1 MGAVV
6 YMPQQKAAINRLHSG
21 CILCAPVGTGKSITA
36 LGYFFDKVC
45 RGVEWTD
52 GVSRGPL
59 MAPRPLYIITTA
71 RKRDT
76 GEWEAEFDRFGND
89 VPLVIDSWNN
99 MHKYTDVRGAFF
111 IFDEQRVVGSGKW
124 TREFYRITSKNL
136 WIMLS
141 ATPGDTWMD
150 YIPVFLA
157 NGFYKSRSQFLKRHA
172 VFKPFSK
179 FPQVMR
185 WDDVSHLENLRRK
198 ITVTMTPEK
207 HTERH
212 YEDIYTGYDREK
224 YDKVAKERWN
234 PFTDEPVKDI
244 SEACRLMRQIVNSD
258 GERLEA
264 LENLMKEH
272 ERMIVFYNFN
282 FELEALRTLEQLTA
296 VAEWNGQRHQP
307 IPKTDR
313 WLYLVQYSAGAEGW
327 NCVETNAM
335 VFYSQSYSY
344 KLMEQA
350 AGRIDRMN
358 TPFDDLY
365 YYTLR
370 SHASIDVAIA
380 RALKGKRTFNEKN
393 FARAMDLCLPAKA
406 SE

>member
-1 MGAVV
+1 MSAVV
-6 YMPQQKAAINRLHSG
+6 YMPQQKAAIGRLHSG

-45 RGVEWTD
+45 RGVEWSD
-52 GVSRGPL
+52 GASRGPL
-59 MAPRPLYIITTA
+59 MDPRPLYIITTA

-76 GEWEAEFDRFGND
+76 GEWNAEFDRFGYD

-99 MHKYTDVRGAFF
+99 MHKYANVRGAFF

-124 TREFYRITSKNL
+124 TREFYKITSKNL
-136 WIMLS
+136 WILLS

-157 NGFYKSRSQFLKRHA
+157 NGFYRNRSQFLNRHA

-179 FPQVMR
+179 FHQVMR
-185 WDDVSHLENLRRK
+185 WDDVSHLEELRRK
-198 ITVTMTPEK
+198 ITVTMAPEK
-207 HTERH
+207 HTQRH
-212 YEDIYTGYDREK
+212 YEEIITEYDREL
-224 YDKVAKERWN
+224 YDTVTKRRWN

-258 GERLEA
+258 GTRLEA
-264 LENLMKEH
+264 VERLMKAH
-272 ERMIVFYNFN
+272 DRLIVFYNFD
-282 FELEALRTLEQLTA
+282 FELAALRTLEQIVTIG
-296 VAEWNGQRHQP
+296 EWNGHRHQP
-307 IPKTDR
+307 IPETDR

-327 NCVETNAM
+327 NCVETDTI

-358 TPFDDLY
+358 TPYTDLY

-370 SHASIDVAIA
+370 SRASIDVAIS

-393 FARAMDLCLPAKA
+393 FARTTRLDLPLIKEA
-406 SE
+406 

>member
-6 YMPQQKAAINRLHSG
+6 YKPQQKAAIERLRSG

-36 LGYFFDKVC
+36 LGYFFDVVC
-45 RGVEWTD
+45 KGVAWSD
-52 GVSRGPL
+52 GASRGPL
-59 MAPRPLYIITTA
+59 MSPRPLYIITTA

-76 GEWEAEFDRFGND
+76 HEWDAEFDRFGYD

-99 MHKYTDVRGAFF
+99 MHKYTGVAGAFF
-111 IFDEQRVVGSGKW
+111 IFDEQRLVGSGKW
-124 TREFYRITSKNL
+124 TREFYKIASRNQ
-136 WIMLS
+136 WILLS
-141 ATPGDTWMD
+141 ATPGDTWED
-150 YIPVFLA
+150 YIPVFIA
-157 NGFYKSRSQFLKRHA
+157 NGFYKNRSQFLYRHA

-179 FPQVMR
+179 YPQVMR
-185 WDDVSHLENLRRK
+185 WEDVGHLESLRRR
-198 ITVTMTPEK
+198 ITVVMTPEK

-212 YEDIYTGYDREK
+212 YEELITDYDRDK
-224 YDKVAKERWN
+224 YAIVTRDRWN
-234 PFTDEPVKDI
+234 PYTQEPVRDI

-258 GERLEA
+258 GSRLEA
-264 LENLMKEH
+264 VEQLMKDH
-272 ERMIVFYNFN
+272 DRLIIFYNFD
-282 FELEALRTLEQLTA
+282 FELEALRTLEQI
-296 VAEWNGQRHQP
+296 VEIAEWNGYRHQP

-327 NCVETNAM
+327 NCVETNAI

-358 TPFDDLY
+358 TPYTDLY

-370 SHASIDVAIA
+370 SRASIDVAIA
-380 RALKGKRTFNEKN
+380 RALKSKRSFNEKN
-393 FARAMDLCLPAKA
+393 FAKVTSLLC
-406 SE
+406 

>member
-6 YMPQQKAAINRLHSG
+6 YMPQQKAAIERLRSG

-36 LGYFFDKVC
+36 LGYFFDVVC
-45 RGVEWTD
+45 RGVAWSD
-52 GVSRGPL
+52 GASRGPL
-59 MAPRPLYIITTA
+59 MSPRPLYIITTA

-76 GEWEAEFDRFGND
+76 HEWDAEFDRFGYD

-99 MHKYTDVRGAFF
+99 MHKYTGVSGAFF
-111 IFDEQRVVGSGKW
+111 IFDEQRLVGSGKW
-124 TREFYRITSKNL
+124 TREFYRIASRNQ
-136 WIMLS
+136 WILLS

-150 YIPVFLA
+150 YIPVFIA
-157 NGFYKSRSQFLKRHA
+157 NGFYKNRSQFLYRHA
-172 VFKPFSK
+172 VFKPYSK
-179 FPQVMR
+179 YPQVMR
-185 WDDVSHLENLRRK
+185 WEDVSHLESLRRR
-198 ITVTMTPEK
+198 ITVIMTPEK

-212 YEDIYTGYDREK
+212 YEELVTDYDRGK
-224 YDKVAKERWN
+224 YAIVTRDRWN
-234 PFTDEPVKDI
+234 PYTQEPVRDI

-258 GERLEA
+258 GSRLEA
-264 LENLMKEH
+264 VEQLMKDH
-272 ERMIVFYNFN
+272 DRLIIFYNFD
-282 FELEALRTLEQLTA
+282 FELEALRTLEQIIEI
-296 VAEWNGQRHQP
+296 AEWNGHRHQP

-327 NCVETNAM
+327 NCVETNAI

-358 TPFDDLY
+358 TPYTDLY

-393 FARAMDLCLPAKA
+393 FARVTGLLCDTK
-406 SE
+406 E

>member
-1 MGAVV
+1 
-6 YMPQQKAAINRLHSG
+6 
-21 CILCAPVGTGKSITA
+21 
-36 LGYFFDKVC
+36 
-45 RGVEWTD
+45 
-52 GVSRGPL
+52 
-59 MAPRPLYIITTA
+59 
-71 RKRDT
+71 
-76 GEWEAEFDRFGND
+76 
-89 VPLVIDSWNN
+89 
-99 MHKYTDVRGAFF
+99 
-111 IFDEQRVVGSGKW
+111 
-124 TREFYRITSKNL
+124 
-136 WIMLS
+136 
-141 ATPGDTWMD
+141 
-150 YIPVFLA
+150 VFLA
-157 NGFYKSRSQFLKRHA
+157 NGFYKSRSQFLNRHA

-185 WDDVSHLENLRRK
+185 WDDVSHLEMLRRK

-212 YEDIYTGYDREK
+212 YEEVYTGYDREK
-224 YDKVAKERWN
+224 YDRVIKDRWN

-272 ERMIVFYNFN
+272 DKMIVFYNFN
-282 FELEALRTLEQLTA
+282 FELEALRTLEQLI
-296 VAEWNGQRHQP
+296 VIAEWNGQRHQP

-327 NCVETNAM
+327 NCVETDTV

-365 YYTLR
+365 YYTFR

-393 FARAMDLCLPAKA
+393 FAKMTQLDLPLRTAP
-406 SE
+406 

>member
-6 YMPQQKAAINRLHSG
+6 YKPQQKAAIERLRSG

-36 LGYFFDKVC
+36 LGYFFDVVC
-45 RGVEWTD
+45 KGVAWSD
-52 GVSRGPL
+52 GASRGPL
-59 MAPRPLYIITTA
+59 MSPRPLYIITTA

-76 GEWEAEFDRFGND
+76 HEWDAEFDRFGYD

-99 MHKYTDVRGAFF
+99 MHKYTSVAGAFF
-111 IFDEQRVVGSGKW
+111 IFDEQRLVGSGKW
-124 TREFYRITSKNL
+124 TREFYKIASRNQ
-136 WIMLS
+136 WILLS
-141 ATPGDTWMD
+141 ATPGDTWED
-150 YIPVFLA
+150 YIPVFIA
-157 NGFYKSRSQFLKRHA
+157 NGFYKNRSQFLYRHA

-179 FPQVMR
+179 YPQVMR
-185 WDDVSHLENLRRK
+185 WEDVGHLESLRRR
-198 ITVTMTPEK
+198 ITVVMTPEK

-212 YEDIYTGYDREK
+212 YEELITDYDRDK
-224 YDKVAKERWN
+224 YAIVTRDRWN
-234 PFTDEPVKDI
+234 PYTQEPVRDI

-258 GERLEA
+258 GSRLEA
-264 LENLMKEH
+264 VEQLMKDH
-272 ERMIVFYNFN
+272 DRLIIFYNFD
-282 FELEALRTLEQLTA
+282 FELEALRTLKQIVEI
-296 VAEWNGQRHQP
+296 AEWNGHRHQP

-327 NCVETNAM
+327 NCVETNAI

-358 TPFDDLY
+358 TPYTDLY

-370 SHASIDVAIA
+370 SRSSIDVAIA
-380 RALKGKRTFNEKN
+380 RALKSKRSFNEKN
-393 FARAMDLCLPAKA
+393 FAKVASLLC
-406 SE
+406 

>member
-6 YMPQQKAAINRLHSG
+6 YKPQQKAAIERLRSG

-36 LGYFFDKVC
+36 LGYFFDVVC
-45 RGVEWTD
+45 KGVAWSD
-52 GVSRGPL
+52 GASRGPL
-59 MAPRPLYIITTA
+59 MSPRPLYIITTA

-76 GEWEAEFDRFGND
+76 HEWDAEFDRFGYD

-99 MHKYTDVRGAFF
+99 MHKYTGVAGAFF
-111 IFDEQRVVGSGKW
+111 IFDEQRLVGSGKW
-124 TREFYRITSKNL
+124 TREFYKIASRNQ
-136 WIMLS
+136 WILLS
-141 ATPGDTWMD
+141 ATPGDTWED
-150 YIPVFLA
+150 YIPVFIA
-157 NGFYKSRSQFLKRHA
+157 NGFYKNRSQFLYRHA

-179 FPQVMR
+179 YPQVMR
-185 WDDVSHLENLRRK
+185 WEDVGRLESLRRR
-198 ITVTMTPEK
+198 ITVVMTPEK

-212 YEDIYTGYDREK
+212 YEELITDYDRDK
-224 YDKVAKERWN
+224 YAIVARDRWN
-234 PFTDEPVKDI
+234 PYTQEPVRDI

-258 GERLEA
+258 GSRLEA
-264 LENLMKEH
+264 VEQLMKDH
-272 ERMIVFYNFN
+272 DRLIIFYNFD
-282 FELEALRTLEQLTA
+282 FELEALRTLEQI
-296 VAEWNGQRHQP
+296 VEIAEWNGHRHQP

-327 NCVETNAM
+327 NCVETNAI

-358 TPFDDLY
+358 TPYTDLY

-370 SHASIDVAIA
+370 SRASIDVAIA
-380 RALKGKRTFNEKN
+380 RALKSKRSFNEKN
-393 FARAMDLCLPAKA
+393 FAKVTSLL
-406 SE
+406 

>member
-1 MGAVV
+1 MGVS
-6 YMPQQKAAINRLHSG
+6 YMPHQKEAIRKLHSG

-45 RGVEWTD
+45 RGVEWSD
-52 GVSRGPL
+52 EVSRGPL
-59 MAPRPLYIITTA
+59 MDPRPLYIITTA

-76 GEWEAEFDRFGND
+76 REWNAEFDRFGYD

-99 MHKYTDVRGAFF
+99 MHKYIGVKGAFF

-124 TREFYRITSKNL
+124 TREFYKITANNL
-136 WIMLS
+136 WILLS

-157 NGFYKSRSQFLKRHA
+157 NGFYRSRSQFLNRHA

-185 WDDVSHLENLRRK
+185 WDDVSHLEKLRRS
-198 ITVTMTPEK
+198 ITVTMTLEK

-212 YEDIYTGYDREK
+212 YEEIITGYDRER
-224 YDKVAKERWN
+224 YRQVAEDRWN
-234 PFTDEPVKDI
+234 PFDEKPVQDI

-264 LENLMKEH
+264 VEKLMKDH
-272 ERMIVFYNFN
+272 DKLIIFYNFDY
-282 FELEALRTLEQLTA
+282 ELEALRTLSTLIE
-296 VAEWNGQRHQP
+296 VAEWNGHHHQP
-307 IPKTDR
+307 IPKADR
-313 WLYLVQYSAGAEGW
+313 WLYLVQYSAGSEGW
-327 NCVETNAM
+327 NCTETDAM
-335 VFYSQSYSY
+335 IFYSQSYSY
-344 KLMEQA
+344 KQMEQA

-358 TPFDDLY
+358 TPYRDLY
-365 YYTLR
+365 YYTLKSR
-370 SHASIDVAIA
+370 ASIDVAIA
-380 RALKGKRTFNEKN
+380 RALKSKRTFNEKN
-393 FARAMDLCLPAKA
+393 FAKVTRLDLPVRAV
-406 SE
+406 S